1 MSRGPCHGI
10 CPVYYLEI
18 DWDGKVIYRGY
29 KHVNVTGEKTSS
41 ISPEKVKGLVNEF
54 YDSGYFNLKDK
65 YDQIQITDQPTVST
79 SININGK
86 FKSVYDYLGTSQLSE
101 LQKLRD
107 LENMIDQV
115 TNSSRRVQSLSNT
128 NSWSRRWTN

>member
-1 MSRGPCHGI
+1 MEKSST
-10 CPVYYLEI
+10 E
-18 DWDGKVIYRGY
+18 GY
-29 KHVNVTGEKTSS
+29 EHVNVTGEKRSS
-41 ISPEKVKGLVNEF
+41 ISPEKVKDLVNEF

-86 FKSVYDYLGTSQLSE
+86 FKSVYDYLGTFQLPE

-128 NSWSRRWTN
+128 NS